1 MLLAIDVG
9 NTNISMGVL
18 ALDEEKIRS
27 SFRMITKTERTSD
40 ELGVIIYD
48 LLARAG
54 IQVEDIEGVMI
65 SSVVPKIM
73 YTLNSS
79 IIKYIH
85 KTPMIITPRTKTCIR
100 LMADNPKAVGAD
112 RIVDCTYAYSRF
124 TLVEA
129 EILSNR
135 PSRGGRVLPVE
146 ASDFAAK
153 SALFLPKEAQYD
165 YLVNLP
171 ANIAAAGLLSR
182 DGHPMNSLGEV
193 VNNAMTLVEEQSEQL
208 AGVLPKDYTI
218 FSDELLSELLR
229 IFNNSA
235 MDDVGGDVIGRI
247 YEYFLNKFAKN
258 IASDDGVF
266 FTPKSLV
273 KMIVNILEPKSGV
286 LLDPA
291 CGSGGMFVQTG
302 DFVNNA
308 GMSANTAMTFYGQE
322 KVEYNAQLCLM
333 NMAVH
338 GLTGVIKS
346 GDEAN
351 TFYHDAHNLAG
362 CCDYVMANP
371 PFNVDKVKAES
382 CESAGRLPFGLPG
395 VNKSKEVGNAN
406 YLWISYFYAYLNETG
421 RAGFVMASSA
431 TDSQGRD
438 KDIRQKLVETGHV
451 DVMVSVGNNFFYT
464 KSLPCS
470 LWFFDKGKD
479 VERLDKVLFID
490 ARNYYTVVD
499 RTLNEWTDWQLK
511 NLNAIVW
518 LYRGERSKYTALI
531 DAYYLEL
538 SDLAVLLND
547 SETQR
552 IAAGHGGFA
561 AVLEQLEKFKQK
573 QQERMVFVL
582 KDVSKRDKKKTE
594 AEWAAR
600 IVEVDEAITVAKEA
614 VWLVDKF
621 GEGEYRDIPGL
632 CKVAERSEIEARGW
646 SLTPGA
652 YVGVAPVEDDGVDFK
667 ARMAEIHAELL
678 SLQAQSNEL
687 METISR
693 NMEELGI

>member
-1 MLLAIDVG
+1 MRG
-9 NTNISMGVL
+9 TG
-18 ALDEEKIRS
+18 EKEMDNRSIRKLES
-27 SFRMITKTERTSD
+27 
-40 ELGVIIYD
+40 ELWESAD
-48 LLARAG
+48 LLRAG
-54 IQVEDIEGVMI
+54 SKLTSNQYCMPVLGLIF
-65 SSVVPKIM
+65 
-73 YTLNSS
+73 L
-79 IIKYIH
+79 
-85 KTPMIITPRTKTCIR
+85 R
-100 LMADNPKAVGAD
+100 
-112 RIVDCTYAYSRF
+112 YAYSRF

-511 NLNAIVW
+511 NLNAIVPG
-518 LYRGERSKYTALI
+518 R
-531 DAYYLEL
+531 
-538 SDLAVLLND
+538 
-547 SETQR
+547 
-552 IAAGHGGFA
+552 
-561 AVLEQLEKFKQK
+561 
-573 QQERMVFVL
+573 
-582 KDVSKRDKKKTE
+582 
-594 AEWAAR
+594 
-600 IVEVDEAITVAKEA
+600 EV
-614 VWLVDKF
+614 
-621 GEGEYRDIPGL
+621 
-632 CKVAERSEIEARGW
+632 
-646 SLTPGA
+646 
-652 YVGVAPVEDDGVDFK
+652 
-667 ARMAEIHAELL
+667 EIHGADRRLL
-678 SLQAQSNEL
+678 P
-687 METISR
+687 
-693 NMEELGI
+693 